1 MCVSFRLSS
10 ASRARPGENGLAGAR
25 HRAGRDNGRVSA
37 NSPTE
42 AAGDWTAESRL
53 RFLADATDLLAR
65 SLDYE
70 ETLARVARL
79 AVPALADWCIIDELR
94 EDGEL
99 ARVAAVAADPR
110 KQDLIDRLR
119 DSYPLTWDSPQPAAR
134 AVRSG
139 EPVVLGEV
147 TPEVLAASVQDD
159 DHRILVAELDP
170 RFGIAVPLVAHDRVI
185 GAMSF
190 AFSESG
196 RRYGEEDVK
205 LAEQLARRGALALDR
220 ARLYRR
226 EREARVAAEAAQ
238 EQVTFLARATELLAE
253 SLDLETT
260 LGSVADLAVPRLA
273 DWCIVYVVTEEAEIR
288 RLAVA
293 HVDERTRAAVEA
305 HLDTL
310 TLDPEAETGVPRV
323 IRTGE
328 PELVPEASLE
338 ELAADV
344 HDPEAFARVLGPFHG
359 EASWICVPLVAHGR
373 TLGALALISTAG
385 GRRYD
390 AESLAL
396 AGEVARRAALAVDQA
411 RLYRSEQRARLDSEA
426 AGERLRFL
434 AETTAMLGTSL
445 DYETTL
451 ERLTRLVVPALADC
465 CVVDVLDERRQVR
478 QVAVAHVDPEREAL
492 VRELEE
498 RYPTSESDP
507 RSLVGRALREATT
520 VELHDLDTGV
530 ADIAQDA
537 EHARGLAELGLVS
550 GMIVPLIA
558 RGQTLGA
565 ITLLTSTSRR
575 RYGPDDLTLAEQ
587 LASRAAIAVDNARL
601 YREAAERGQ
610 AARALATV
618 ADGVLL
624 LDAEGIVRLWNP
636 GAERITGLAAR
647 DVLGRPA
654 GEAIPGWTDIEHVL
668 PVAGEGGAAPR
679 AQAVPL
685 DVGDRELWL
694 SFAGVGLAD
703 GTVFTFR
710 DLTEERR
717 LEEHRSEFVATASH
731 ELRTPL
737 AAVYGAAVTLR
748 REDIALSEEEREILL
763 AVIADESDRLAQI
776 VNDILWASR
785 VDSSDTDVRIVPFDA
800 RTTARRVVESAQ
812 THLPEGIEVVL
823 EAPDDLPR
831 VAADEPKLAQVL
843 TNLVDNAVKYSPDGG
858 RVAIRLEPY
867 GSGLRLAVED
877 EGLGIPPDEWERIF
891 EKFYRLD
898 PNLTRGVGGT
908 GLGLYICR
916 ALVERMGGRISVHSV
931 EGRGSTFNVELPL
944 EDEQT

>member
-1 MCVSFRLSS
+1 MTADAPSG
-10 ASRARPGENGLAGAR
+10 APGG
-25 HRAGRDNGRVSA
+25 
-37 NSPTE
+37 
-42 AAGDWTAESRL
+42 WTAESRL
-53 RFLADATDLLAR
+53 RFLADATDLLAG

-70 ETLARVARL
+70 ETLARVAQL
-79 AVPALADWCIIDELR
+79 AVPALADWCIVDELR
-94 EDGEL
+94 DDGEL
-99 ARVAAVAADPR
+99 ARVAVVAADPR
-110 KQDLIDRLR
+110 KKELLELLR
-119 DSYPLTWDSPQPAAR
+119 EGYPLTWDSPQPAAR
-134 AVRSG
+134 AMRDKV
-139 EPVVLGEV
+139 PLLLGEV
-147 TPEVLAASVQDD
+147 TPEVITASVRDD
-159 DHRILVAELDP
+159 AHAALLAELEP
-170 RFGIAVPLVAHDRVI
+170 RYAIAVPLVSDDQVI

-190 AFSESG
+190 AASESG
-196 RRYGEEDVK
+196 RRYGEADLK
-205 LAEQLARRGALALDR
+205 LAEQLARRVALALDR

-226 EREARVAAEAAQ
+226 EREARLAAEAAQ

-260 LGSVADLAVPRLA
+260 LASVAQLAVPRLA
-273 DWCIVYVVTEEAEIR
+273 DWCIVYVVTDEGEIR
-288 RLAVA
+288 RIALA
-293 HVDERTRAAVEA
+293 HDDEPTRALVEE

-310 TLDPEAETGVPRV
+310 PLDPGARSGVPQV

-328 PELVPEASLE
+328 PELVPEASLDG
-338 ELAADV
+338 LASDV
-344 HDPEAFARVLGPFHG
+344 RDPEEFARLLGPLHG
-359 EASWICVPLVAHGR
+359 EASWICVPLVAHGA
-373 TLGALALISTAG
+373 TLGALALISTMG

-390 AESLAL
+390 AEALAL

-411 RLYRSEQRARLDSEA
+411 RLYRSERRARLDSEA

-434 AETTAMLGTSL
+434 AEATGVLGSSL

-451 ERLTRLVVPALADC
+451 ERLARLVVPALADC
-465 CVVDVLDERRQVR
+465 CVVDVLDESRQVR

-498 RYPTSESDP
+498 RYPTSETDP
-507 RSLVGRALREATT
+507 QSLVGRALREATP
-520 VELHDLDTGV
+520 VELPDLDARV
-530 ADIAQDA
+530 AEIAQD
-537 EHARGLAELGLVS
+537 EGHARGLGELALVS
-550 GMIVPLIA
+550 GLIVPLIA

-565 ITLLTSTSRR
+565 LTLLTSTSLR

-601 YREAAERGQ
+601 YREAAERGR

-636 GAERITGLAAR
+636 GAERITGLAAA
-647 DVLGRPA
+647 DVLGRSA
-654 GEAIPGWTDIEHVL
+654 DEAIPGWAEVAQLL
-668 PVAGEGGAAPR
+668 PVGGEGGAAPR

-685 DVGDRELWL
+685 DVAGRELWL
-694 SFAGVGLAD
+694 SFAGVGFED
-703 GTVFTFR
+703 GTAFTFR

-737 AAVYGAAVTLR
+737 AAVYGAAITLR
-748 REDIALSEEEREILL
+748 RGDIELSGEERDILL
-763 AVIADESDRLAQI
+763 AVIADESDRLARI

-785 VDSSDTDVRIVPFDA
+785 VDSSDTDVRIEPFDA
-800 RTTARRVVESAQ
+800 RQPARRVVESAQ
-812 THLPEGIEVVL
+812 THLPERIEIVL
-823 EAPDDLPR
+823 DAPEGLPL
-831 VAADEPKLAQVL
+831 VAADEPKLVQVL

-858 RVAIRLEPY
+858 RVGIRLE
-867 GSGLRLAVED
+867 SGGGRLRLSVED
-877 EGLGIPPDEWERIF
+877 EGLGIPAGEQERIF

-916 ALVERMGGRISVHSV
+916 ALVERMGGRISVRSA
-931 EGRGSTFNVELPL
+931 EGAGSTFTVELPL
-944 EDEQT
+944 ADRQM